1 VWRRSFTLA
10 VICLSA
16 CSAREPLGVATGTAG
31 ASGTSVEGSER
42 GQVAG
47 GGGASPTAE
56 LVTLAIGQLSP
67 SQLAIDGNSVYWVNT
82 GAEKADDT
90 SVAKVPL
97 AGGAVTVLVSGVAEP
112 RGIVVDSSRVY
123 FAAGPDEGLGSGPAG
138 LMSVPLAG
146 GAVSLVAT
154 GFDNDPIAIG
164 PWGVYGSSLQ
174 NLLLEAPLAGGAA
187 VALTPR
193 DVLSGS
199 DTTYGIAVDAHWV
212 YWTQW
217 MDPTT
222 VLKAP
227 IEGGAATTLTSA
239 PGAGFGIAVDAT
251 SIYFATGQGIM
262 KVALTGGPA
271 TTLSTSAGIGIA
283 IDDAYLYFT
292 YLGGGP
298 GYVKKVAKSGGAT
311 TTLWTA
317 QAEPWGIAVDATSV
331 YWASGDLEG
340 GANGTIMKLT
350 PK

>member
-1 VWRRSFTLA
+1 
-10 VICLSA
+10 
-16 CSAREPLGVATGTAG
+16 
-31 ASGTSVEGSER
+31 
-42 GQVAG
+42 
-47 GGGASPTAE
+47 
-56 LVTLAIGQLSP
+56 VTLAGGQLSP
-67 SQLAIDGNSVYWVNT
+67 YQLAIDGDSVYWANT
-82 GAEKADDT
+82 GAGNADDI

-97 AGGAVTVLVSGVAEP
+97 GGGAVTVLVRGVPTP

-123 FAAGPDEGLGSGPAG
+123 FAAGPDVGLGSGPAG

-154 GFDNDPIAIG
+154 GFVNDPIAIG
-164 PWGVYGSSLQ
+164 SRGVYGSSYSRD
-174 NLLLEAPLAGGAA
+174 LLLEAPFGGGAA
-187 VALTPR
+187 VALTPG

-199 DTTYGIAVDAHWV
+199 DTTYGIAVDAHWI

-251 SIYFATGQGIM
+251 SIYFATERGIM

-283 IDDAYLYFT
+283 IDDAYVYFT
-292 YLGGGP
+292 NLGGGP

-311 TTLWTA
+311 TILWTA